1 MTRKMVYLF
10 LVFLFIFS
18 CAKKQTVKAPVGDEI
33 LWASEK
39 PRPSWAYEEPYSEG
53 GILYFVGMSYKYADE
68 KSSREDAE
76 RDGRLRAIRY
86 LETAARET
94 FERIIAELGLTGGVL
109 NPSDA
114 ARTYIEMIAQGVVQK
129 SKAVKWYSEQRKSVV
144 TGEIYYQTFAKLLVP
159 EEQIMASFSDY
170 VNKKREEWKMTQE
183 QINRVN
189 EAFRSYWEAKKKEAE
204 LKQQEREKEGT
215 E

>member
-1 MTRKMVYLF
+1 MAKKITYLILLGLF
-10 LVFLFIFS
+10 LFS
-18 CAKKQTVKAPVGDEI
+18 CSKKQTVKAPVGDEI

-39 PRPSWAYEEPYSEG
+39 PRPRWAYEEPYNEG
-53 GILYFVGMSYKYADE
+53 GMLYFVGMSYKYADE

-76 RDGRLRAIRY
+76 RDARLRAIRY

-114 ARTYIEMIAQGVVQK
+114 ARNYVEMVAQGVVQK
-129 SKAVKWYSEQRKSVV
+129 SKVVQWYSEQRKSAA
-144 TGEIYYQTFAKLLVP
+144 TGEIYYQTFAKLFVP
-159 EEQIMASFSDY
+159 EEQVMESFSDY
-170 VNKKREEWKMTQE
+170 VNRKREEWKMAQE

-189 EAFRSYWEAKKKEAE
+189 EVFRNYWESKKKEAE
-204 LKQQEREKEGT
+204 LRQQEKEEEEK
-215 E
+215 

>member
-1 MTRKMVYLF
+1 MARKITYLILVILF
-10 LVFLFIFS
+10 LFS

-114 ARTYIEMIAQGVVQK
+114 ARTYIEMVAQGVVQK
-129 SKAVKWYSEQRKSVV
+129 SKIVKWYSEQRRSVA
-144 TGEIYYQTFAKLLVP
+144 TGEIYYITFAKLLVP
-159 EEQIMASFSDY
+159 EEQIMESFSDY
-170 VNKKREEWKMTQE
+170 VNRKREEWKMAQE

-189 EAFRSYWEAKKKEAE
+189 EVFRNYWESKKKEQE
-204 LKQQEREKEGT
+204 LKQQEREKKE